1 MENSD
6 ISNHLELRI
15 RISQLKAEQNIQKA
29 ALANMCKEFVSTL
42 NPVTFVKS
50 SLHTLAT
57 DKTVQFDL
65 VKVGLNL
72 GTNLIIDQTLGRY
85 RSIKGF
91 LSSVLLEKYSSSFI
105 NNNVSKIVSV
115 IGNLVSGKSA
125 DKKINYSDKNIK

>member
-15 RISQLKAEQNIQKA
+15 RISQLKAEKIIQEA
-29 ALANMCKEFVSTL
+29 EFTNMFKEFVGTL
-42 NPVTFVKS
+42 NPVSFVKS

-57 DKTVQFDL
+57 DKAVQFDL

-72 GTNLIIDQTLGRY
+72 GTNLVIDQTLGRY

-91 LSSVLLEKYSSSFI
+91 ISSVLLEKYSSSFI
-105 NNNVSKIVSV
+105 NNNASKIVSV
-115 IGNLVSGKSA
+115 IGNLVSRKSD
-125 DKKINYSDKNIK
+125 DKQKNKSLI